1 MKKIFLFLLTV
12 AITGIVCLW
21 RAPSVQAVKT
31 SGNAGEN
38 ITWNFDAGTGTLSFT
53 GSGEMELPSYAS
65 WNDYDEDVTSIV
77 IGEGITS
84 IDRLAFSGLRQVTS
98 VSFPDSLQ
106 VIEESAFSGCSNLT
120 QIPFTDNITT
130 IGSGAFDD
138 CSALK
143 EIVIPPKVTVIADGA
158 FFGCSGAEK
167 LVLHSGITTIE
178 NDAFGFCINIKELEI
193 PDSVT
198 EIGSRAFSDCR
209 GLTKVSIGKNVQKM
223 NAFAG
228 CTSLTEI
235 TIPDSVREIGN
246 HAFMHCENLKKVNI
260 GAGVS
265 KISYDVFDGCNN
277 LKDLSV
283 SPNNPNYCSVDGVI
297 YNKDK
302 TELILLPKGISGA
315 YTVLPGTK
323 TVKEYA
329 GYQCESL
336 TSLTIPASVKTLEQ
350 YAFAWCTGMT
360 SVTLSE
366 GFSEIG
372 YRSFAWCKALP
383 EITIPK
389 TLTEIGMGGFNGCV
403 ALTKITFTGS
413 PPNIKQEAFG
423 SVTATI
429 YYPGKIS
436 SWRNKRDLY
445 GGLPTWVALNCEGA
459 HQEQTLEGRAPTC
472 TDSGLTTGKYC
483 AVCGET
489 IETQKKIAANG
500 HTFGPWQEE
509 QAATET
515 IPGIA
520 KRTCSVCGEV
530 EKKYTPTLTGQIPTD
545 PAGNT
550 VPVPEPTEPTMEEA
564 TGATGSDSTGEI
576 VESPGEETTQPTA
589 TEPTASTQNAEKPQE
604 KPRSA
609 WQTVVLIVV
618 VGLGGGCAVLLY
630 FRRRQ
635 I

>member
-21 RAPSVQAVKT
+21 MAPSVQAVKT
-31 SGNAGEN
+31 SGKAGDN
-38 ITWNFDAGTGTLSFT
+38 ITWNFDASTGTLSFA
-53 GSGEMELPSYAS
+53 GSGEMVLESYYS

-130 IGSGAFDD
+130 IGSGAFSD
-138 CSALK
+138 CCALT
-143 EIVIPPKVTVIADGA
+143 EIVIPPKVTVIADMA
-158 FFGCSGAEK
+158 FLACSGAEK

-336 TSLTIPASVKTLEQ
+336 TSLTIPASVKNLEQ

-436 SWRNKRDLY
+436 SWRNKKDLY

-483 AVCGET
+483 TVCGEK
-489 IETQKKIAANG
+489 IEQQKTIAATG
-500 HTFGPWQEE
+500 HNYGQWQEI

-520 KRTCSVCGEV
+520 KRTCSVCGNV
-530 EKKYTPTLTGQIPTD
+530 EKKYTPTLTGQMPTD
-545 PAGNT
+545 PDGNT

-609 WQTVVLIVV
+609 WQTIVLIVV

-630 FRRRQ
+630 FRRR
-635 I
+635 